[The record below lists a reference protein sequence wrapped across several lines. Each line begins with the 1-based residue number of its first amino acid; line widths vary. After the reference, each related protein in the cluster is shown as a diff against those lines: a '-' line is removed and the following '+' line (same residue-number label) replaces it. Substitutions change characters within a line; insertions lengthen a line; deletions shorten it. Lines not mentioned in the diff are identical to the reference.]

1 LRPGAG
7 VLATAD
13 AVLDPGA
20 AVMTQFQDG
29 DVLAGMGSL
38 AATDQPRTLR
48 PRRRGREIELRHPG
62 AVSIG
67 AITVDRLQP
76 RRFGHFEDR
85 CADRVVEP
93 IADRETDPPASR
105 QSAVNA
111 CV

>member
-1 LRPGAG
+1 MSWPGWG
-7 VLATAD
+7 HSQRQISREPSGRD
-13 AVLDPGA
+13 DGA
-20 AVMTQFQDG
+20 AKSSSATQ
-29 DVLAGMGSL
+29 APS
-38 AATDQPRTLR
+38 R
-48 PRRRGREIELRHPG
+48 
-62 AVSIG
+62 SG